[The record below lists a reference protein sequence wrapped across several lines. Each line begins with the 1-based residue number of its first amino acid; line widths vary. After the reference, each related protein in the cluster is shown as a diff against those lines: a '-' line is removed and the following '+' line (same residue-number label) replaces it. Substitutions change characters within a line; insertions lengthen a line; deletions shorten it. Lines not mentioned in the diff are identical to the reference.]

1 MLRNF
6 SIGIR
11 SVHEMDLKITGDIM
25 RFCGLKS
32 GEVLGNITGIYY
44 GARMVR
50 NPTKTW

>member
-25 RFCGLKS
+25 RFCGLRL
-32 GEVLGNITGIYY
+32 GEVLGNITGICY
-44 GARMVR
+44 GVR
-50 NPTKTW
+50 ALRSLTKTW